1 MTSFSARL
9 KPVFLIVVAS
19 ILSATGIA
27 DAQQT
32 ERDKA
37 LAAARELV
45 AASRYCA
52 LITSGARGEVH
63 ARMMDPFAPEQD
75 WTIWLATNPA
85 SRKVTE
91 IRRNPRVTLYY
102 SDPASQG
109 YISIYGRALLV
120 NDASEKTRHWKDEW
134 SAFYPNK
141 LKDAL
146 LIKFEPE
153 VMEVVIVNKNVVGT
167 SSRWTPPR
175 VRFKAVN
182 RKPS

>member
-9 KPVFLIVVAS
+9 KPVFLIVVAW
-19 ILSATGIA
+19 LVFVTGIA
-27 DAQQT
+27 SGQEPA
-32 ERDKA
+32 ERERA

-45 AASRYCA
+45 SESRYCA
-52 LITSGARGEVH
+52 LITQSGRGEVH
-63 ARMMDPFAPEQD
+63 ARMMDPVTPEQD
-75 WTIWLATNPA
+75 WTIWLATNPT

-109 YISIYGRALLV
+109 YVTIYGRAELV
-120 NDASEKTRHWKDEW
+120 NDAQEKTRHWKDEW

-141 LKDAL
+141 IKDSL

-153 VMEVVIVNKNVVGT
+153 TMEVVIVNKNVVGT
-167 SSRWTPPR
+167 SSRWTPPK
-175 VRFKAVN
+175 VRFK
-182 RKPS
+182 RKP